1 MSEEQNVETADLNEV
16 ELPNEIETKTAEK
29 PARVDWKEVSRLRNE
44 AATNRVKAL
53 EAQAALTQAEKDF
66 EKRLADRES
75 QVRLEAQ
82 NDARTDRAM
91 ARLESLATKDGLL
104 DPDLVS
110 MIDASSI
117 TFDEAGKINNAQE
130 LVDAFKASKPHLFAA
145 QATSSVAK
153 TPKTGSTEAKK
164 ATEMTEAEY
173 RAYKQSKGLSF

>member
-1 MSEEQNVETADLNEV
+1 M
-16 ELPNEIETKTAEK
+16 
-29 PARVDWKEVSRLRNE
+29 
-44 AATNRVKAL
+44 
-53 EAQAALTQAEKDF
+53 
-66 EKRLADRES
+66 
-75 QVRLEAQ
+75 EAQ
-82 NDARTDRAM
+82 NEARTERAL

-110 MIDASSI
+110 MIDASGI
-117 TFDEAGKINNAQE
+117 TFDEAGKISNAQE

-153 TPKTGSTEAKK
+153 TPKTGNTEAKK